1 MSLEVKEELRCTW
14 LPNCNYAR
22 DNPCKGATVRLKD
35 VNQEVVMDGN
45 NVPVRKQ
52 TMVMRAGPR
61 MVHNEMIKPVDQGG
75 FAGAIDSE
83 GKVVI
88 CLSTLRKIWP
98 NWLVPMTKRLKA
110 MCVCDK
116 CGVTCEVQESYN
128 LRRGKIIKSIQLQVD
143 SMHESARTD
152 DFKRHIKRY
161 TDEITENGV
170 LKKKRA
176 SQFVDAITCPPLTI
190 NGVEL
195 HRFAC
200 AIGDCEQCKNKYN
213 PIVYEAGCGDNIRY
227 CLYTPTH
234 QCNWHGDKSV
244 VPSDGRPKY
253 RCIECD
259 NLSDY
264 EKGELQKIKK
274 PQKIFSKKYK
284 SVHH

>member
-1 MSLEVKEELRCTW
+1 VRSGAVIGVYNLLGPARKNWTKVSLEVKEELRCTW

-35 VNQEVVMDGN
+35 VNQEVVMDDN

-52 TMVMRAGPR
+52 TMVMRAWPR

-75 FAGAIDSE
+75 FAGARDSE
-83 GKVVI
+83 EKVVI

-110 MCVCDK
+110 MCVCNI
-116 CGVTCEVQESYN
+116 CGVTCEVQELYN
-128 LRRGKIIKSIQLQVD
+128 LRRGKIIKSIQLKVD
-143 SMHESARTD
+143 SMCESARKD
-152 DFKRHIKRY
+152 EFKRHIKRY

-176 SQFVDAITCPPLTI
+176 SQFVDAITCPPLTL

-200 AIGDCEQCKNKYN
+200 VIGDCEQCKNKYN
-213 PIVYEAGCGDNIRY
+213 PIAYNAGCDDNIRY
-227 CLYTPTH
+227 CSYTPTH
-234 QCNWHGDKSV
+234 QCN
-244 VPSDGRPKY
+244 
-253 RCIECD
+253 
-259 NLSDY
+259 
-264 EKGELQKIKK
+264 
-274 PQKIFSKKYK
+274 
-284 SVHH
+284 